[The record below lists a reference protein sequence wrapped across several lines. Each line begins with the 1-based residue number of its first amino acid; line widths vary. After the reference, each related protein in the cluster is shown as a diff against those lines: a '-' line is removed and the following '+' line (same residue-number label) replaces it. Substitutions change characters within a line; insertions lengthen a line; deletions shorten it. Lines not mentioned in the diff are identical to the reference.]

1 MRQWWQTR
9 SVSERRMLG
18 VGMLVIGA
26 TLYYLLLLEPL
37 LLARERVETRVAAER
52 ALGLEL
58 AALTA
63 EAAKLR
69 RRGDTRRAFDAAGSL
84 LAVVNVSAARAGTQ
98 RTTRRMTPLGASG
111 VTLFLD
117 DVAFADLAAW
127 LVALDV
133 EYGVEVERAAL
144 DSVRPGV
151 VDAQLTL
158 RARGLS
164 ER

>member
-1 MRQWWQTR
+1 MRQWWQAR
-9 SVSERRMLG
+9 SASERRMLG
-18 VGMLVIGA
+18 LGMVAVGA
-26 TLYYLLLLEPL
+26 ALYYLLALEPL
-37 LLARERVETRVAAER
+37 LLARERIETRLAAER
-52 ALGLEL
+52 ALGAEL
-58 AALTA
+58 SALTA
-63 EAAKLR
+63 EAARLR
-69 RRGDTRRAFDAAGSL
+69 LRGDTRRLFDADGSL

-98 RTTRRMTPLGASG
+98 RATKRMTPLGASG

-117 DVAFADLAAW
+117 DVAFADLATW

-164 ER
+164 DR